1 MTGRTGLRAV
11 APDATASGG
20 ADTRPVVVFEYS
32 QTGQL
37 TEVVEALVAPL
48 VAAGRP
54 VRRVRYAPSEPYPF
68 PWPVARFFGVFPSAT
83 DESARV
89 ELVADPAELH
99 TAPDELVILAYQ
111 VWYLA
116 PSVPVRSLLAA
127 HPELFAG
134 RDVVT
139 LVACRN
145 MWYSAAAEVRRTLTG
160 LGARTVGAV
169 AAIDTRPQGITL
181 VTTLRWLLLGARD
194 GFLGRAGVGAD
205 ELRRVG
211 AAGER
216 LAAATGPDGVAL
228 ALAGAAPVVPV
239 LAAADLVAGQVF
251 RRAGAAIRPARGAA
265 RVAGLL
271 GFALTLGAAIVTGL
285 PALVAAR
292 LLLGARFDRLV
303 HARLTGG
310 TAAASAGAPR

>member
-1 MTGRTGLRAV
+1 MTGHTGIRAV
-11 APDATASGG
+11 RPGGAVG

-37 TEVVEALVAPL
+37 TEVADALVAPL
-48 VAAGRP
+48 EAAGRP
-54 VRRVRYAPSEPYPF
+54 VRRVRYAPAEPYPF

-89 ELVADPAELH
+89 ALTVDPSELY
-99 TAPDELVILAYQ
+99 TGPDELVILAYQ

-145 MWYSAAAEVRRTLTG
+145 MWYSAAAEVRRTLTAA
-160 LGARTVGAV
+160 GAAAVGTV

-181 VTTLRWLLLGARD
+181 VTTLRWLLLGSRD

-211 AAGER
+211 AVGER
-216 LAAATGPDGVAL
+216 LAAATGPDETAQ

-251 RRAGAAIRPARGAA
+251 RRAGAVIRPARGAA
-265 RVAGLL
+265 RAAGLL
-271 GFALTLGAAIVTGL
+271 GFALTLGVAIVTGL

-292 LLLGARFDRLV
+292 LLLGKRFDRV
-303 HARLTGG
+303 VQARLTGVG
-310 TAAASAGAPR
+310 AAASAGAAR